1 MNLLVLSHHPL
12 YRFTFTPG
20 PNLLSAVAAA
30 IHSSSLPPSLDPV
43 FIFGFTIL
51 ASWQLN
57 LDFFL
62 FLSFSFKDRFFG
74 RETSILF
81 FLSFFFKDRFFGRET
96 SIFLS
101 LSLSPFPLKIVFF
114 GRKTS
119 ILFSLSF
126 SFKDR
131 FLREENL
138 DFSLSLFSL
147 KIVFFVKETLI
158 FVSLSPF
165 PLNIVFFG
173 RETSIFFLS
182 LFFSFKDRFLRE
194 GNFFLFLFFL

>member
-51 ASWQLN
+51 ASWRLN

-101 LSLSPFPLKIVFF
+101 LSLSSFPLKIV
-114 GRKTS
+114 S
-119 ILFSLSF
+119 
-126 SFKDR
+126 
-131 FLREENL
+131 
-138 DFSLSLFSL
+138 
-147 KIVFFVKETLI
+147 
-158 FVSLSPF
+158 
-165 PLNIVFFG
+165 FG
-173 RETSIFFLS
+173 REIFFS
-182 LFFSFKDRFLRE
+182 FFFSFKDRVSSSFEREMDQFLAISKDIFPILALE
-194 GNFFLFLFFL
+194 VLEIY